1 MKKLLLVDGNS
12 LLFRAYYSTIY
23 TNRLSTSTGIP
34 TNAVFGFISMMN
46 KAMSMIEPDAVLVA
60 WDAAK
65 KTFRTELME
74 TYKGNRPPLDDELAV
89 QMPIVREYLDE
100 AGYVRY
106 EQPGY
111 EADDIIGSMVSSAE
125 DIETVILTGDKDL
138 LQLVGPNVKVMMMV
152 KGLQQVQIMDEQA
165 IMDKYGLKP
174 LQIIDLKGLM
184 GDPSDNIP
192 GVKGIGEKT
201 ALLLLEKYSSID
213 GVYEHIDEIKGKRKE
228 YLVNG
233 KDSAYLSK
241 ELATI
246 FTDMKLPFSIADLEY
261 KGENENVNSF
271 YTKYEMR
278 SLLSRMQAPANVKKN
293 WPVTRQPAFLG
304 EKDASLV
311 LLPVCDD
318 KPFMSQSLL
327 GFVYPHKDE
336 VYFLDVHD
344 AQQDEDFMDL
354 LKTDKT
360 LQTWDVKETLHLLE
374 RYHFPLPDFASD
386 IHLAVFLLYSQATSD
401 EALLEACEIELPM
414 PLRDLF
420 KKSLGGFTE
429 ERALPVFGAIAGQL
443 PAVSKKMF
451 ERIESEGLHDLYWTV
466 EFPLARI
473 LFEMEDNGIN
483 ISSEVL
489 QQIGQTY
496 KEKMEAIAS
505 QIYEIAGH
513 PFNIGSPKQLGTV
526 LFDELKLSGGGK
538 KRSTAA
544 DVLEKLKDVHP
555 IVALILEYR
564 MYSKI
569 VSTYVD
575 GLSKYIIDGK
585 IYSTFN
591 QTMTQT
597 GRLSSSE
604 PNLQNISIRSSEGRE
619 IRKAFIAPEGYSFIS
634 ADYSQVELRMLAHMA
649 DEQFMIQAFNE
660 GIDIHNRTATIIF
673 DVSPDEVTE
682 EQRRVAKTVNFAII
696 YGQTEFGLSQELKI
710 SRATARD
717 FIAAYFAS
725 YPNIHRFMD
734 GMIEFCKENGYVE
747 TLMKRRRAIPEIN
760 DKNFM
765 TREFGKRA
773 AMNAPVQGSAAD
785 LIKLAMIKMN
795 EVLKDKQLK
804 SRMILQIHDELI
816 FLVPDDELEEM
827 KRLIPETMDTAMK
840 LKVPLEAS
848 VQAGRTWYEA
858 K

>member
-23 TNRLSTSTGIP
+23 SNALSTSTGIP
-34 TNAVFGFISMMN
+34 TNAVFGFITMMN
-46 KAMSMIEPDAVLVA
+46 KAMQMIQPDAVLVA

-74 TYKGNRPPLDDELAV
+74 SYKGNRPPLDDELAV

-100 AGYVRY
+100 AGFVRY

-111 EADDIIGSMVSSAE
+111 EADDIIGSMVQAAE
-125 DIETVILTGDKDL
+125 DMETVILTGDKDL
-138 LQLVGPNVKVMMMV
+138 LQLVNPTTKVMMMI

-165 IMDKYGLKP
+165 IYNKYGLKP
-174 LQIIDLKGLM
+174 EQIIDLKGLM

-192 GVKGIGEKT
+192 GVKGVGEKT
-201 ALLLLEKYSSID
+201 ALALLEKYGTVQ
-213 GVYEHIDEIKGKRKE
+213 GVYDHIDEIKGKRKE
-228 YLVNG
+228 NLIQG
-233 KDSAYLSK
+233 KDSAFLSR

-246 FTDMKLPFSIADLEY
+246 FTQMELPFSIADLEY
-261 KGENENVNSF
+261 KGETENVNSF
-271 YTKYEMR
+271 YQKYEMR
-278 SLLSRMQAPANVKKN
+278 SLIRSQNEGVPAAREWKAVPQK
-293 WPVTRQPAFLG
+293 AFLG
-304 EKDASLV
+304 EPDTGML
-311 LLPVCDD
+311 LLPVADD
-318 KPFMSQSLL
+318 AAFMEQKLY
-327 GFVYPHKDE
+327 GFVYPCKDE
-336 VYFLDVHD
+336 IHYLDVQTALHD
-344 AQQDEDFMDL
+344 EEFLALLQQDKSL
-354 LKTDKT
+354 V
-360 LQTWDVKETLHLLE
+360 TWDVKKTLHLLD
-374 RYHFPLPDFASD
+374 RNGFPLPSFARD
-386 IHLAVFLLYSQATSD
+386 IHLAAFLLYSQATSE
-401 EALLEACEIELPM
+401 EALLEACEIETPVSLK
-414 PLRDLF
+414 DLG

-429 ERALPVFGAIAGQL
+429 ERALPFFASLAGQL
-443 PAVSKKMF
+443 PDVCRKVF
-451 ERIESEGLHDLYWTV
+451 EQIEKEDMHQLYWEV
-466 EFPLARI
+466 EFPLAVI
-473 LFEMEDNGIN
+473 LFEMECQGIS
-483 ISSEVL
+483 ISAEVL
-489 QQIGQTY
+489 KQIGQEY
-496 KEKMEAIAS
+496 VSQMDAIAER
-505 QIYEIAGH
+505 IYQMAGH
-513 PFNIGSPKQLGTV
+513 SFNIGSPKQLAAV
-526 LFDELKLSGGGK
+526 LFDELHLSSGGK

-544 DVLEKLKDVHP
+544 EVLEKLKDQHP
-555 IVALILEYR
+555 IIQEIMEYR

-575 GLSKYIIDGK
+575 GLGKYIKDGK
-585 IYSTFN
+585 IYTTFN

-597 GRLSSSE
+597 GRLSSSD
-604 PNLQNISIRSSEGRE
+604 PNLQNISIRSAEGRE

-649 DEQFMIQAFNE
+649 DEEFMIQAFEE

-673 DVSPDEVTE
+673 DVEPDQVTD

-696 YGQTEFGLSQELKI
+696 YGQTEFGLSQELHV

-717 FIAAYFAS
+717 FIQAYFAN

-747 TLMKRRRAIPEIN
+747 TLLKRRRAIPEIN

-785 LIKLAMIKMN
+785 LIKIAMIRMH
-795 EVLKDKQLK
+795 EVLQEKHLK
-804 SRMILQIHDELI
+804 SKMILQIHDELI
-816 FLVPDDELEEM
+816 FLVPDDELEIM
-827 KRLIPETMDTAMK
+827 KKLVPSTMDAAMQ

-848 VQAGRTWYEA
+848 VNTGRTWYEA